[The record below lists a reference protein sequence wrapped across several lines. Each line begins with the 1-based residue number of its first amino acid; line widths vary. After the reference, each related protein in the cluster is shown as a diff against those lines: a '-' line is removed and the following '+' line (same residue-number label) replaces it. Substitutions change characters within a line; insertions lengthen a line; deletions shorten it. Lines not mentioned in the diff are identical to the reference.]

1 VILTSRDNLFHKDI
15 FIYKEKNIRRK
26 NTKIRKK

>member
-15 FIYKEKNIRRK
+15 FIYKGKKIRRK